1 MSIGGWLYEVAQQL
15 KDMARVGAGLRGNGA
30 TGKSLDLLGLC
41 LSSNFRAQRIREGE
55 QDLQAARMVRAQER
69 VRAAISATSLPI
81 QGDES
86 GEPEGTT
93 GF

>member
-1 MSIGGWLYEVAQQL
+1 MSIGGWLYEVAQQI
-15 KDMARVGAGLRGNGA
+15 KDMARVEAGLRGNGA

-41 LSSNFRAQRIREGE
+41 LSSSFRAQRIREGE

-69 VRAAISATSLPI
+69 VRAAISASSLRI
-81 QGDES
+81 QD
-86 GEPEGTT
+86 GEGGEHEGAT